1 MTKKKIFN
9 YNKQKKD
16 FYVST
21 KSANV
26 GSYFNSF
33 LH

>member
-1 MTKKKIFN
+1 MTKKEIFN

-21 KSANV
+21 KIANV
-26 GSYFNSF
+26 GSYCICF